1 MPNGA
6 LIAYASSSSIADAGP
21 WQPWSGVG
29 ASTTVQIGT
38 SLGVQIATNLSAQ
51 SIGTFTGDRLYTA
64 ISNALV
70 TACPSPT
77 SGSTVTACATP
88 SPIKD
93 IPYLSGSEVNTDGKL
108 TLTTSFVQ
116 YSDPDILAAM
126 IASVATAMNVS
137 SLHPRNTEEVT
148 YNNNPCYNC
157 VAPSEDNNSMNL
169 TRVPG
174 AVQALIMVQDKRTS
188 GSVEINQLQLQAQ
201 FHLDSFDELFCSAA
215 AFAADSLG
223 LLAIVPGLD
232 FLAIGAAPAAFAFS
246 FVCFMDSIA

>member
-6 LIAYASSSSIADAGP
+6 LIAYASTSSIADAGP

-29 ASTTVQIGT
+29 SWTTVQIGT

-88 SPIKD
+88 SPIKN
-93 IPYLSGSEVNTDGKL
+93 IPYLSGSELNTDGEL
-108 TLTTSFVQ
+108 TLTTSFVE

-137 SLHPRNTEEVT
+137 SLHPRNTKEVT
-148 YNNNPCYNC
+148 YNNNPCYEC
-157 VAPSEDNNSMNL
+157 VAPSTSSNFRRNSTSTPS
-169 TRVPG
+169 TRSSVP
-174 AVQALIMVQDKRTS
+174 
-188 GSVEINQLQLQAQ
+188 QLLSPRIPLVYLPLCLVSIFWPLAQ
-201 FHLDSFDELFCSAA
+201 RLPPSLSA
-215 AFAADSLG
+215 SL
-223 LLAIVPGLD
+223 V
-232 FLAIGAAPAAFAFS
+232 S
-246 FVCFMDSIA
+246 